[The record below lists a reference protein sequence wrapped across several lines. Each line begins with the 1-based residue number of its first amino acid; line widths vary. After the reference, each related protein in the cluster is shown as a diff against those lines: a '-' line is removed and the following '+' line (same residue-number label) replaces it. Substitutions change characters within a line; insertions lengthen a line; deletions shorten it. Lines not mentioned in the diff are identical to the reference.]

1 MCAFVYLKYN
11 FASIY
16 LFLFVSIT
24 TCNTIA
30 ERVSGQFVETSY
42 TSVENVGGGGLEYYK
57 LMWGTTRREKPNFEL
72 SMGKAKR
79 GTHDF

>member
-1 MCAFVYLKYN
+1 MCVFVYLKYK

-42 TSVENVGGGGLEYYK
+42 TSVENVGGGDL
-57 LMWGTTRREKPNFEL
+57 NIIN
-72 SMGKAKR
+72 
-79 GTHDF
+79 

>member
-1 MCAFVYLKYN
+1 MLNVLVVSFCKPVIHKLK
-11 FASIY
+11 I
-16 LFLFVSIT
+16 L
-24 TCNTIA
+24 
-30 ERVSGQFVETSY
+30 
-42 TSVENVGGGGLEYYK
+42 GGGGLEYYK

>member
-1 MCAFVYLKYN
+1 MLNVLVVSFCKPVIHKLK
-11 FASIY
+11 I
-16 LFLFVSIT
+16 L
-24 TCNTIA
+24 
-30 ERVSGQFVETSY
+30 G
-42 TSVENVGGGGLEYYK
+42 GGGGLEYYK